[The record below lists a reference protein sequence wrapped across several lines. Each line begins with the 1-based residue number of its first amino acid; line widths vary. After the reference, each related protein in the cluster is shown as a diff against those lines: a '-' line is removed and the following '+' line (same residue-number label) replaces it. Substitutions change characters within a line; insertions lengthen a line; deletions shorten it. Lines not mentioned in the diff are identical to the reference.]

1 MYHKDYET
9 YSACDIGFGATRYAR
24 DPSTEILM
32 LALARDNEEPLLW
45 LPHQWRSVFPGHD
58 WTPAEALL
66 KEYVESSEPVYAH
79 NSGFEIAVSQALF
92 RQTFGY
98 PAPDLSRYRC
108 TAAMARRAALP
119 HSLKKCAEA
128 LNLPQQ
134 KDNRGSALIRKFS
147 CPQKDGSRI
156 LPTDEPEAFREFC
169 QYCLQ
174 DVVVEQAIHRALHLF
189 ELKGFPLATYQ
200 LDIMINQRGIPVNIP
215 AARHAQSLIEQATDK
230 LTKEFFELTGLQP
243 TQGKKFLAWLK
254 ERNYSGSNLQKKT
267 IEDVLEEMESD
278 EDLVIE
284 GEDEVSRAL
293 KMKQSI
299 GFASLAK
306 IPFMICSHLEG
317 RVYDALMY
325 YGALR
330 TGRWAGAGLQI
341 QNFKKPIIKNTK
353 ECYKDI
359 CGNACLEWIESEYGP
374 GLPAL
379 ASCIRHFIHNPGHNF
394 GNADFA
400 AIEARIILWLSDQ
413 QDVLDMYRNGQ
424 DLYLH
429 MASVIYDRPV
439 AELQA
444 EREKNDGN
452 LRERDVGKEAVLG
465 CGFQLGPQGFL
476 DACAKKGITIPLEL
490 AEKAVA
496 AFRETRPKLVNF
508 WKEMERG
515 AKKAL
520 TYPGQKVPVGKYV
533 QFVSLRTAGKNFLFM
548 RLPSG
553 RHLAYPDAKLV
564 PTLLFREKGK
574 LKSLLNPTEAEIAA
588 AKTKDERAWVSDSIT
603 YWGPAPKKKATWV
616 TNTTYSGK
624 LAENCTQA
632 VAADIMAY
640 GAMNAEKHGYHT
652 ITLVHDEII
661 TELLPGQN
669 IKELIEH
676 LTVLPPWAEGLPLK
690 AEGKV
695 IPFYSK

>member
-58 WTPAEALL
+58 WAPAEALL

-92 RQTFGY
+92 KQTFGY

-243 TQGKKFLAWLK
+243 TQGVRFLEWLK
-254 ERNYSGSNLQKKT
+254 ERGYTGDDLRKRTVDDILNDEEFT
-267 IEDVLEEMESD
+267 IT
-278 EDLVIE
+278 
-284 GEDEVSRAL
+284 GNDEVARAL
-293 KMKQSI
+293 RIKQSLS
-299 GFASLAK
+299 FASLKK
-306 IPFMICSHLEG
+306 IKFMIEAAWEG
-317 RVYDALMY
+317 RIYDCLMW
-325 YGALR
+325 YGAIR
-330 TGRWAGAGLQI
+330 TGRFSGQGLQI
-341 QNFKKPIIKNTK
+341 QNFKRPPETVDTDGIYLDIILR
-353 ECYKDI
+353 
-359 CGNACLEWIESEYGP
+359 ACLEWMESEYGNV
-374 GLPAL
+374 LQSIAQ
-379 ASCIRHFIHNPGHNF
+379 SIRHFVHNLKRTML
-394 GNADFA
+394 NADLS
-400 AIEARIILWLSDQ
+400 AIEARVGAWLVGEQWRLEVFATHGRIYEASACQMFKMKMEEFDT
-413 QDVLDMYRNGQ
+413 YRRENGKHHPARQ
-424 DLYLH
+424 KGK
-429 MASVIYDRPV
+429 V
-439 AELQA
+439 AELALFYQGGENA
-444 EREKNDGN
+444 LIAMGALDMGLEQEELKPIVDAWREANQRVTAGW
-452 LRERDVGKEAVLG
+452 
-465 CGFQLGPQGFL
+465 
-476 DACAKKGITIPLEL
+476 
-490 AEKAVA
+490 
-496 AFRETRPKLVNF
+496 RET
-508 WKEMERG
+508 EQA
-515 AKKAL
+515 AKKAIL
-520 TYPGQKVPVGKYV
+520 NPGLS
-533 QFVSLRTAGKNFLFM
+533 VSACRCTFFTARTAGINYLFL

-553 RHLAYPDAKLV
+553 RCLAYPHVKLE
-564 PTLLFREKGK
+564 PCLRFKQAGK
-574 LKSLLNPTEAEIAA
+574 WKSIANPTEDDIARYTDDDGKA
-588 AKTKDERAWVSDSIT
+588 PWVTDNIT
-603 YWGPAPKKKATWV
+603 YWGPVTGKAVWAR
-616 TNTTYSGK
+616 NSLSGGK
-624 LAENCTQA
+624 IIENMCQSIS
-632 VAADIMAY
+632 ADIMMH
-640 GAMNAEKHGYHT
+640 GAVLAERRGYQVLT
-652 ITLVHDEII
+652 TVHDELI
-661 TELLPGQN
+661 TENLPGN
-669 IKELIEH
+669 TIEGLIECM
-676 LTVLPPWAEGLPLK
+676 TDVPPWAPGLPLK
-690 AEGKV
+690 AEGAE
-695 IPFYSK
+695 IPYYSK